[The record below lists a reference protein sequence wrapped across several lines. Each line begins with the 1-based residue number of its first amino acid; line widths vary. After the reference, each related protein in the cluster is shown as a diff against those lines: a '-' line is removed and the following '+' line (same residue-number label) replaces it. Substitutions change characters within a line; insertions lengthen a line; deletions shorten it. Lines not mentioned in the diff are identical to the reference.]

1 MNTIQFF
8 EDEHQKAERFLNT
21 LESCEIDEKNCT
33 DSVICYIGWTYKGE
47 QVKVLI
53 HE

>member
-21 LESCEIDEKNCT
+21 LESCEIDEKTVRIPLYVTLDGHIRVN
-33 DSVICYIGWTYKGE
+33 K
-47 QVKVLI
+47 
-53 HE
+53 